1 MRMVMARDG
10 FEASKNSW
18 PLRRHALERR
28 DLGQD
33 AFLQAIL
40 SPQDWAYQ
48 QQAVQAP
55 PPER

>member
-1 MRMVMARDG
+1 MEREG

-40 SPQDWAYQ
+40 SPEDWAYQ
-48 QQAVQAP
+48 QQVAQAP
-55 PPER
+55 VAEREDQ